1 MSIIYKG
8 KTIAGFGGG
17 GSGGGG
23 VTNVDEIT
31 IITQLDGSISALG
44 TVDQNSSE
52 LSAVKSWTG
61 TLAEYEAM
69 ESHDVDTL
77 YYITDDDEFY
87 STDYIKRSEFES
99 LQNEVGSISAVLDSI
114 IAGDSYTIEELI
126 QELNEGA

>member
-17 GSGGGG
+17 GSGGG
-23 VTNVDEIT
+23 VANVDEIT
-31 IITQLDGSISALG
+31 IITQLNGSISALG
-44 TVDQNSSE
+44 TIDQNSSE
-52 LSAVKSWTG
+52 LSALKSWTG
-61 TLAEYEAM
+61 TLSEYEAM
-69 ESHDVDTL
+69 ESHDIDTL

-99 LQNEVGSISAVLDSI
+99 LQNEVGSISSVLDSI
-114 IAGDSYTIEELI
+114 INGDSFTIEELM